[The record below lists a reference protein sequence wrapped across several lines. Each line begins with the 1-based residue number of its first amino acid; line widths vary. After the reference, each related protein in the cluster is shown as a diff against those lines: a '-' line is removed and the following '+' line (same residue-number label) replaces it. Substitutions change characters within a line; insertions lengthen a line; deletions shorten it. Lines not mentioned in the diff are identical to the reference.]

1 MASSAQGHDP
11 GGEKGR
17 ALAPWLQAGLFA
29 FVGVLNTAVDVLAFA
44 GLVWL
49 GLAPLLANLLSF
61 SLGAVNSLV
70 LNKSL
75 TFRGTGARYSLRLVA
90 RFAAVTALS
99 LAVSQASLAAMIAL
113 GLSEIAAKLVS
124 VVFTFAIGFGL
135 NKFVT
140 FRSATSH
147 G

>member
-1 MASSAQGHDP
+1 MAGPAP
-11 GGEKGR
+11 GQQEGR
-17 ALAPWLQAGLFA
+17 ALSPLLQAALFA
-29 FVGVLNTAVDVLAFA
+29 LVGLINTAVDVAAFSV
-44 GLVWL
+44 LVWF
-49 GLAPLLANLLSF
+49 GVAPLLANLVSF

-70 LNKSL
+70 LNKAL
-75 TFRGTGARYSLRLVA
+75 TFRGTGARYSPRLVA
-90 RFAAVTALS
+90 SFAVVTLLS

-113 GLSEIAAKLVS
+113 GLSDIAAKLVS
-124 VVFTFAIGFGL
+124 VLFTFVIGFGL